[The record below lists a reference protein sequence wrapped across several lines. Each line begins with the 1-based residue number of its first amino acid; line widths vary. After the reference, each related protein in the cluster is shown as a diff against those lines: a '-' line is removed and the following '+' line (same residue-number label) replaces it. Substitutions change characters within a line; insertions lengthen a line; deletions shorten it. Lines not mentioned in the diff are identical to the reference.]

1 VRFRSIQTR
10 IAFLSGLCVL
20 SATAALVGYGVV
32 AANNNKSFVG
42 EQVTDLSDRGTRAQL
57 QTLASTQA
65 GIIRS
70 TLDSAFDAARNMAR
84 AFEVIAADQQNG
96 ATSAAD
102 RRTQLNAIL
111 LNVLKDN
118 PRFNGAYSAWEPD
131 ALDGQD
137 AAFRSHPEVGSDA
150 TGRFLPYWTR
160 DAAGHVAIQPLV
172 EYDNQT
178 LHANGVMKGGWYI
191 GPQNGGG
198 ESILDPLPYIVQGKN
213 VYLAT
218 MSVPITIGGKFRGV
232 AGADFDLAFVQQL
245 AEQVKASVF
254 GGQSSVTIISAKG
267 LIVAS
272 SEHPEAIGRSI
283 DQLNKNWSQYL
294 PIVQAG
300 REQVEA
306 DAQSG
311 SINAFAPI
319 VIGRTKTPW
328 SVMIAV
334 PKAVA
339 MADATALT
347 TSLEQRNKSD
357 GLLQIVVA
365 FAIAAAGVGA
375 MWATARGISAPIAR
389 MTEAMRRL
397 AGGDL
402 STEIPGAGRSDEI
415 GGMAAAVKVFKDA
428 AAEKGDLETEA
439 ATARRSADSE
449 RGRVEAE
456 RAAVAERQAEV
467 VDGLASSLAQLA
479 AGDLTCSLERAFAP
493 EYERL
498 RVDFNASLA
507 ALEQSMGAVSAN
519 TQAIRSGAGEIS
531 AASDDLSQR
540 TEQQAS
546 SLEETAAA
554 LEEITAT
561 VKKTAEGAKH
571 ARDVVSTAKADAEKS
586 ANVVREA
593 MAAMTG
599 IDKSSKQISQIIG
612 VIDEIA
618 FQTNLL
624 ALNAGV
630 EAARA
635 GDAGRGFAVVASE
648 VRALA
653 QRSAE
658 AAKEIKGL
666 ISASTAQ
673 VDQGVRL
680 VTQTGEALGRIV
692 AQVVEINDQYRRHRY
707 RRQRARTGNRLG
719 SSQHRGQPD
728 GSRDAEKRG
737 DGRRN
742 DGGGARAG
750 RRDRGTRAIGRAL
763 PDSPDRGRPVARRT
777 EEGGAARF
785 PRAGEGGRLRR
796 CGASAR
802 QARVG
807 SPLRGQSRRQRFGI
821 AAGGGCEQRLA
832 GVLTWRARRSGFA
845 RFAAPFGLFEFNGV
859 RAWT

>member
-1 VRFRSIQTR
+1 
-10 IAFLSGLCVL
+10 
-20 SATAALVGYGVV
+20 
-32 AANNNKSFVG
+32 
-42 EQVTDLSDRGTRAQL
+42 
-57 QTLASTQA
+57 
-65 GIIRS
+65 
-70 TLDSAFDAARNMAR
+70 M
-84 AFEVIAADQQNG
+84 
-96 ATSAAD
+96 
-102 RRTQLNAIL
+102 NAIL

-118 PRFNGAYSAWEPD
+118 PRFNGTYSAWEPD

-137 AAFRSHPEVGSDA
+137 AAFRSHADVGSDA

-172 EYDNQT
+172 EYDNHS
-178 LHANGVMKGGWYI
+178 LHPNGVMKGGWYI
-191 GPQNGGG
+191 GPQNGEG
-198 ESILDPLPYIVQGKN
+198 ESILDPLPYVVQGKN

-254 GGQSSVTIISAKG
+254 GGQSSITIISAKG
-267 LIVAS
+267 LVVAS
-272 SEHPEAIGRSI
+272 SEHPDAIGRSLG
-283 DQLNKNWSQYL
+283 QLNKNWTKYL
-294 PIVQAG
+294 PIVHAG

-306 DAQSG
+306 DEQSG
-311 SINAFAPI
+311 SIDAFAPI

-339 MADATALT
+339 MADATALGA
-347 TSLEQRNKSD
+347 SLEQRNKTDS
-357 GLLQIVVA
+357 LLQIVVA
-365 FAIAAAGVGA
+365 LAIAAAGVGA
-375 MWATARGISAPIAR
+375 MWATARGIAAPIAR
-389 MTEAMRRL
+389 MTDAMRRL

-402 STEIPGAGRSDEI
+402 STEIPASDAATKSAAWRRPSRSSRTKRWRKANSKLKLWRRANRRNPN
-415 GGMAAAVKVFKDA
+415 AAARKPNAPWPPSD
-428 AAEKGDLETEA
+428 
-439 ATARRSADSE
+439 RRKSS
-449 RGRVEAE
+449 RGSPR
-456 RAAVAERQAEV
+456 
-467 VDGLASSLAQLA
+467 SLAQLA
-479 AGDLTCSLERAFAP
+479 AGDLTCTLERAFAP

-507 ALEQSMGAVSAN
+507 ALEQSMCAVSAN
-519 TQAIRSGAGEIS
+519 TEAIRVGAGEIS
-531 AASDDLSQR
+531 TASDDLSQR

-571 ARDVVSTAKADAEKS
+571 ARDVVSTAKADADKS
-586 ANVVREA
+586 ADVVREA

-653 QRSAE
+653 QRSAQ

-666 ISASTAQ
+666 ISASSAQ
-673 VDQGVRL
+673 VDQGVLL
-680 VTQTGEALGRIV
+680 VAKTGEALGRIV
-692 AQVVEINDQYRRHRY
+692 AQVVEINAVVTDIAASAQEQATGLDQVNSAVNQMDQVTQKNAAMVEETTAAAHGLAGESEELGRLVARYKICQTGTTRCAPNCRRP
-707 RRQRARTGNRLG
+707 RRTLSASRRRRRA
-719 SSQHRGQPD
+719 SQAPWRAQ
-728 GSRDAEKRG
+728 
-737 DGRRN
+737 
-742 DGGGARAG
+742 ARAG
-750 RRDRGTRAIGRAL
+750 SRPTAKAVANGPGTAGRGER
-763 PDSPDRGRPVARRT
+763 
-777 EEGGAARF
+777 
-785 PRAGEGGRLRR
+785 
-796 CGASAR
+796 
-802 QARVG
+802 
-807 SPLRGQSRRQRFGI
+807 
-821 AAGGGCEQRLA
+821 EQRLA
-832 GVLTWRARRSGFA
+832 GVLTGRAAKRVRPLRRAF
-845 RFAAPFGLFEFNGV
+845 
-859 RAWT
+859 RAWGIRQRRTRTWARA

>member
-1 VRFRSIQTR
+1 MKIRSIQTK
-10 IAFLSGLCVL
+10 IALISGLCVL
-20 SATAALVGYGVV
+20 GATAAVVGYGIV
-32 AANNNKSFVG
+32 AANNSRTYVS
-42 EQVTDLSDRGTRAQL
+42 EQVSDVSDRSTRERL
-57 QTLASTQA
+57 QTIASTQA
-65 GIIRS
+65 GVIRS
-70 TLDSAFDAARNMAR
+70 TLDGAFDSARNMAR
-84 AFEVIAADQQNG
+84 AFEVIAADQQGGGGG
-96 ATSAAD
+96 AGD

-118 PRFNGAYSAWEPD
+118 PRFNGTYSAWEPD

-137 AAFRSHPEVGSDA
+137 AAFRSHADVGSDG

-160 DAAGHVAIQPLV
+160 DAAGHIAIQPLV
-172 EYDNQT
+172 EYDNHS
-178 LHANGVMKGGWYI
+178 LHPNGVMKGGWYI
-191 GPQNGGG
+191 GPQNGEG

-267 LIVAS
+267 LVVAS

-283 DQLNKNWSQYL
+283 DQLNKNWTKYL
-294 PIVQAG
+294 SIVHAG

-306 DAQSG
+306 DEQSG
-311 SINAFAPI
+311 SIDAFAPI

-339 MADATALT
+339 MADATALSA
-347 TSLEQRNKSD
+347 SLEQRNKSD

-365 FAIAAAGVGA
+365 LAIAAAGVGA
-375 MWATARGISAPIAR
+375 MWATARGIAAPIAR

-402 STEIPGAGRSDEI
+402 STEIPGVGRSDEI
-415 GGMAAAVKVFKDA
+415 GGMAAAVQVFKDEA
-428 AAEKGDLETEA
+428 LEKGKLEVEAVATRQSTE
-439 ATARRSADSE
+439 SE
-449 RGRVEAE
+449 RGRTEAE
-456 RAAVAERQAEV
+456 RAVAAERQAEV
-467 VDGLASSLAQLA
+467 VEGLASSLAQLA
-479 AGDLTCSLERAFAP
+479 AGDLTCTLERAFAP

-507 ALEQSMGAVSAN
+507 ALEQSMCAVSAN
-519 TQAIRSGAGEIS
+519 TEAIRAGAGEIS
-531 AASDDLSQR
+531 TASDDLSQR

-571 ARDVVSTAKADAEKS
+571 ARDVVSIAKADADKS
-586 ANVVREA
+586 SDVVREA

-653 QRSAE
+653 QRSAQ

-666 ISASTAQ
+666 ISASSAQ
-673 VDQGVRL
+673 VDQGVLL
-680 VTQTGEALGRIV
+680 VTKTGEALGRIV
-692 AQVVEINDQYRRHRY
+692 AQVVEINTVVTDIAASAHEQATGLDQVNSAVNQMDQVTQKNAAMVEETTAAAHGLAGESEELGRLVARY
-707 RRQRARTGNRLG
+707 KIRPTGDDALRAELKKAAPHAFREPARTAAPGATAQARAKSELVRRPPSKAVANG
-719 SSQHRGQPD
+719 S
-728 GSRDAEKRG
+728 GSR
-737 DGRRN
+737 
-742 DGGGARAG
+742 
-750 RRDRGTRAIGRAL
+750 
-763 PDSPDRGRPVARRT
+763 V
-777 EEGGAARF
+777 
-785 PRAGEGGRLRR
+785 
-796 CGASAR
+796 
-802 QARVG
+802 
-807 SPLRGQSRRQRFGI
+807 
-821 AAGGGCEQRLA
+821 AAGADREWQ
-832 GVLTWRARRSGFA
+832 
-845 RFAAPFGLFEFNGV
+845 EF
-859 RAWT
+859 